1 MKRKLSTKIGR
12 AIEWRKVLFNLNGQ
26 VFFLLPPLPAYGKRC
41 VLTTGCSDWKNSFM
55 FTSQHE
61 RSDHHKANVL
71 ISMLKKGGSIQS
83 RMLPKVNMTKRT
95 LQFFVPSSN
104 NGSNVLRYHVQR
116 SNALKLKTKHRF
128 LMLKSLSEI
137 TRWFARA
144 NVLRAEVTSRNEI
157 KNTFEDLIDD
167 NT

>member
-61 RSDHHKANVL
+61 
-71 ISMLKKGGSIQS
+71 
-83 RMLPKVNMTKRT
+83 RT